1 MRKTFRQAL
10 MTSLLVSTLTF
21 LGILGL
27 RLLGTLEALELMANE
42 ASDIHDE
49 ILAVKELHLIEQRLA
64 GSLQN
69 PHFIELALYYVSK
82 TYVFET
88 LIFSVTH

>member
-10 MTSLLVSTLTF
+10 MTSLLVITLIF

-42 ASDIHDE
+42 TF
-49 ILAVKELHLIEQRLA
+49 RYPRRNF
-64 GSLQN
+64 GG
-69 PHFIELALYYVSK
+69 
-82 TYVFET
+82 
-88 LIFSVTH
+88 